1 MAPNYF
7 EKEISKAPME
17 EDSTKTLE
25 KLSPGIEKPRPSN
38 KYMTTPLEDTKNR
51 KAPTNEHPNFTS
63 GQECNRMLSTMS
75 EPVISVKN
83 ENTNVVKHP

>member
-1 MAPNYF
+1 MVPNYF

-25 KLSPGIEKPRPSN
+25 KLSPGIKKPKPSN
-38 KYMTTPLEDTKNR
+38 KYMTTPLEDTKDR
-51 KAPTNEHPNFTS
+51 KAPTNKHLNFTS

-75 EPVISVKN
+75 EPVISVKY
-83 ENTNVVKHP
+83 ENANVAKHP